1 MNNIYPTPLD
11 EIKYIKKKYG
21 FETAKKLGQNFIT
34 NREVVSDIVSGS
46 EAINSIVIEIGP
58 GIGTLTALLAK
69 EARAVI
75 AIELDDRLIPILEER
90 FSSYDNV
97 KIIHSDV
104 LEIDLN
110 KVIEEATKEF
120 GKSEVKSEVKII
132 GNLPYYITTPI
143 IVSLLKGK
151 IPVES
156 ITIMI
161 QKEVADRIIA
171 EPGSKKCGAITY
183 LAHYYSKPRLIC
195 EVDKGNFYPMPKVDS
210 AVIKLDIRE
219 KPAISVAN
227 EELFFKIIKAGFM
240 QRRKTLVN
248 SISHGGQFDKGEII
262 KALEALGI
270 DLRRRAETLSLLEF
284 ARLSTILAEEKHN
297 G

>member
-34 NREVVSDIVSGS
+34 NREVAKDIVSGS

-75 AIELDDRLIPILEER
+75 AIELDDRLIPILEDR
-90 FSSYDNV
+90 FSPYENV

-104 LEIDLN
+104 LGIDLN

-120 GKSEVKSEVKII
+120 GESEVKII

-151 IPVES
+151 IPARS

-195 EVDKGNFYPMPKVDS
+195 EVDKENFYPMPKVDS

-262 KALEALGI
+262 KALDALGI

>member
-34 NREVVSDIVSGS
+34 NREVAKDIVSGS

-75 AIELDDRLIPILEER
+75 AIELDDRLIPILEDR
-90 FSSYDNV
+90 FSPYENV

-120 GKSEVKSEVKII
+120 GKSEVKII

-151 IPVES
+151 IPARS

-161 QKEVADRIIA
+161 QKRWQT
-171 EPGSKKCGAITY
+171 G
-183 LAHYYSKPRLIC
+183 
-195 EVDKGNFYPMPKVDS
+195 
-210 AVIKLDIRE
+210 
-219 KPAISVAN
+219 
-227 EELFFKIIKAGFM
+227 
-240 QRRKTLVN
+240 
-248 SISHGGQFDKGEII
+248 
-262 KALEALGI
+262 
-270 DLRRRAETLSLLEF
+270 
-284 ARLSTILAEEKHN
+284 
-297 G
+297 

>member
-1 MNNIYPTPLD
+1 MNNTYPTPLD
-11 EIKYIKKKYG
+11 EIRYIKKKYG
-21 FETAKKLGQNFIT
+21 FETSKKLGQNFIT
-34 NREVVSDIVSGS
+34 NREVAKDIVSGA
-46 EAINSIVIEIGP
+46 EATNSIVIEIGP

-75 AIELDDRLIPILEER
+75 AIELDDRLIPILEDR

-110 KVIEEATKEF
+110 EVIGEATKKF
-120 GKSEVKSEVKII
+120 GKSEVKII

-143 IVSLLKGK
+143 IVSLLKAK
-151 IPVES
+151 IPARS

-161 QKEVADRIIA
+161 QKEVAERIIA

-195 EVDKGNFYPMPKVDS
+195 EVDKENFYPMPKVDS

-248 SISHGGQFDKGEII
+248 SISHGGQFDKAEITN
-262 KALEALGI
+262 ALETLGI
-270 DLRRRAETLSLLEF
+270 DLKRRAETLTLHEFTSLT
-284 ARLSTILAEEKHN
+284 TILAKEN
-297 G
+297 I